1 MGKVPD
7 EDSFQIIL
15 QSDDVDNL
23 SEYWQDQCKYL
34 YDEIS
39 IALPEGSIKP
49 LTLEGTVGEKAIDVV
64 SFSHL
69 VVNEIAAKFVA
80 SLFIEIVF
88 ESSRRWS
95 KNKQGANVK
104 VKYPDKSVVT
114 ISKEFIF
121 KLRNY
126 SKENPRL
133 SIFEVLNNFKNLK
146 E

>member
-1 MGKVPD
+1 MDEIPD
-7 EDSFQIIL
+7 EGSFQIVL
-15 QSDDVDNL
+15 QSDGIDNL

-49 LTLEGTVGEKAIDVV
+49 LTLEGTAGEKAIDIVL
-64 SFSHL
+64 FSHL
-69 VVNEIAAKFVA
+69 IVNEIAAKFVA

-88 ESSRRWS
+88 ESSRKWS
-95 KNKQGANVK
+95 NHRRNSNIK
-104 VKYPDKSVVT
+104 VKYPDESVVT
-114 ISKEFIF
+114 ISKQFIF

-126 SKENPRL
+126 SKENPQL
-133 SIFEVLNNFKNLK
+133 SIFKVLNHFKNFQ